1 METQQ
6 KKSNKIFR
14 RATTADIP
22 EMMEIRLAVKENT
35 LSDPSIITY
44 QMCEDYLD
52 PLGRGW
58 CCEVDGKIL
67 GFSYAA
73 KADASIWALFVRPEY
88 EGQGVGAP
96 LLKLAT
102 EWLFSLG
109 NAQVKLGTA
118 ANTRADRFYLAQGW
132 QRGSMKNAVEVI
144 YTLDVPATAPATV
157 PATAPATVPGA
168 VAATP
173 SAYV

>member
-1 METQQ
+1 METQE

-14 RATTADIP
+14 RATSADIR

-44 QMCEDYLD
+44 QMCQDYLEQ
-52 PLGRGW
+52 LGRGW

-109 NAQVKLGTA
+109 NPQVKLGTT

-132 QRGSMKNAVEVI
+132 QRGGMKNAVEVI
-144 YTLDVPATAPATV
+144 YTLEAPATAPAT
-157 PATAPATVPGA
+157 APAP
-168 VAATP
+168 P
-173 SAYV
+173 SDSV

>member
-14 RATTADIP
+14 RATTADIR

-44 QMCEDYLD
+44 QMCEDYLEQ
-52 PLGRGW
+52 LGRGW

-109 NAQVKLGTA
+109 NAQVKLSTS

-144 YTLDVPATAPATV
+144 YTLDVPATV
-157 PATAPATVPGA
+157 PATVPGA

-173 SAYV
+173 SASV